1 MRKVLLALFFAAA
14 IGASVHAAQAQD
26 FVTVDPE
33 PQAYAWWLRARFH
46 PFETEVRGIPVQAI
60 RKTWCKASEFR
71 RDLFPK
77 DLDIDDGLSFAID
90 GSFDGSKNRQT
101 ALVGAYE
108 TCDGVSGTFLL
119 ILDRLRQGPSAIRFV
134 NERKTDHQFA
144 ILRSQRDSSIMM
156 WHCMSC
162 DDGAQ
167 LKWSRPKHRFV
178 WVDLGN

>member
-1 MRKVLLALFFAAA
+1 MRKVLPALLSA
-14 IGASVHAAQAQD
+14 IAFGGCVHAAQAED
-26 FVTVDPE
+26 FVTVDSD
-33 PQAYAWWLRARFH
+33 PQGYAWWLRARFH

-77 DLDIDDGLSFAID
+77 DLDFDDGLSFAVD
-90 GSFDGSKNRQT
+90 GFFDGSKTRLT

-108 TCDGVSGTFLL
+108 TCDGVTGSFLL
-119 ILDRLRQGPSAIRFV
+119 ILDQPRHGPPAIRFV
-134 NERKTDHQFA
+134 HEMKTDHQFG
-144 ILRSQRDSSIMM
+144 ILRAERDASIMM

-167 LKWSRPKHRFV
+167 LKWNRPKHRFV
-178 WVDLGN
+178 WAELGD